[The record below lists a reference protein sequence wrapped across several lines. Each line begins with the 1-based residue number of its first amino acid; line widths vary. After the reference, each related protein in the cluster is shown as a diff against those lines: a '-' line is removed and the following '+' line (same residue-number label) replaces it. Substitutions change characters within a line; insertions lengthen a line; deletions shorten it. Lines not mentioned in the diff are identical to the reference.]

1 MARIA
6 ITGHSA
12 GIGQALYNIYQQR
25 GDQVVGLS
33 RRNGYNIRNI
43 PKIIAMIKDCDVF
56 INNAQVG
63 FAQTELLFALYKE
76 WQGIANKKIINISTF
91 MTAEPVS
98 TLPGLEM
105 TEYYVQKHAL
115 EEAVRQLRHYHN
127 WPKLT
132 LIKPGA
138 VATQPGQT
146 SPRPYA
152 DVDVWAQK
160 IVDILDSGADL
171 EVTELSLVVNY
182 P

>member
-1 MARIA
+1 MKIG

-12 GIGQALYNIYQQR
+12 GIGKALHDIYQSQ
-25 GDQVVGLS
+25 GHEIIGLS
-33 RRNGYNIRNI
+33 RRNGYNIRSI
-43 PKIIAMIKDCDVF
+43 PKIIAMIKDCDIF

-76 WQGIANKKIINISTF
+76 WQGVANKKIVNISTF
-91 MTAEPVS
+91 MTSEPLS
-98 TLPGLEM
+98 SLPGLEM
-105 TEYYVQKHAL
+105 TEYYVQKIAL
-115 EEAVRQLRHYHN
+115 EEAIKQLRHN
-127 WPKLT
+127 RDWPKLC

-152 DVDVWAQK
+152 DVNVWANR
-160 IVDILDSGADL
+160 IVDILDSGLDL
-171 EVTELSLVVNY
+171 EVQEIALTVNY

>member
-12 GIGQALYNIYQQR
+12 GIGQALFKIYESQ
-25 GDQVVGLS
+25 GHDVVGLS

-43 PKIIAMIKDCDVF
+43 PKIIGMIKDCDIF
-56 INNAQVG
+56 INNAQAG
-63 FAQTELLFALYKE
+63 FAQTELLFSLYKE
-76 WQGIANKKIINISTF
+76 WQGIENKKIINISTF

-98 TLPGLEM
+98 SLPGLEM
-105 TEYYVQKHAL
+105 TEYYVQKIAL
-115 EEAVRQLRHYHN
+115 EEAIKQLRSNHN

-138 VATQPGQT
+138 VATQPGQA

-152 DVDVWAQK
+152 DVNVWAQK
-160 IVDILDSGADL
+160 IVDILDSGLDL
-171 EVTELSLVVNY
+171 EVAELSLVVNY

>member
-1 MARIA
+1 MAKIA

-12 GIGQALYNIYQQR
+12 GIGLALSKVYECCGHTII
-25 GDQVVGLS
+25 GLS

-43 PKIIAMIKDCDVF
+43 PKILAIIKDCDVF

-76 WQGIANKKIINISTF
+76 WQGIENKKIINISTF
-91 MTAEPVS
+91 MTAEPAS

-105 TEYYVQKHAL
+105 TEYYVQKIAL
-115 EEAVRQLRHYHN
+115 EEAVRQLRYNHN

-138 VATQPGQT
+138 VATQPGQV

-152 DVDVWAQK
+152 DVDTWAQK
-160 IVDILDSGADL
+160 IVEILDNGLDL
-171 EVTELSLVVNY
+171 EVAELSLVVNY